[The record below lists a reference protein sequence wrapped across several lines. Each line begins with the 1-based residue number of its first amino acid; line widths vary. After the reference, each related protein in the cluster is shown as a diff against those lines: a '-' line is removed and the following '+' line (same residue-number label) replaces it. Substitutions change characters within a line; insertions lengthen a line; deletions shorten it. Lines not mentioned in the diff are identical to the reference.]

1 VSETRRVAGAVATVT
16 LGLVVAL
23 GVRPVATERIVAGYV
38 LALAAVALAA
48 LTRLARGPEQR
59 PVSAFE
65 HALRVRDDRPA
76 RPPELVRA
84 ERELTLGMAGASHAH
99 RRLLPILRAAAAVR
113 LAANRSIDLQRDPR
127 AARAA
132 LGDEAWELLR
142 PDRPEP
148 ADRNAPGL
156 PLARVESLVT
166 TIEEL

>member
-1 VSETRRVAGAVATVT
+1 
-16 LGLVVAL
+16 
-23 GVRPVATERIVAGYV
+23 VRT
-38 LALAAVALAA
+38 
-48 LTRLARGPEQR
+48 
-59 PVSAFE
+59 
-65 HALRVRDDRPA
+65 
-76 RPPELVRA
+76 

-99 RRLLPILRAAAAVR
+99 RRLPPILRAAAAVR